1 VTVAGLAGAALIGA
15 VAWGAFAFGAVYPWA
30 YWPLAIVAQ
39 AVALVGL
46 CVPAP
51 SPLPR
56 LGLSPLAIALG
67 CFLLAGTIQLVP
79 LPLGIIRAVSPD
91 APGVIAQLDP
101 LVAAGLATT
110 HPLSLSPR
118 STLRGLAVLGSLAFL
133 VIGGARL
140 FSIAGARRSAQA
152 IALVGVV
159 LALVGIV
166 QRPLHSG
173 KIYGFWTPAGGGN
186 PFGPFVNKNH
196 FAGWMLMALPLT
208 LGVAGAAAAR
218 SLRRAEMDLRARV
231 LWLSSPEAS
240 RIVLW
245 IAASALM
252 ALSVI
257 LTLSRSGIVVLALVA
272 MLMAARALRSQQT
285 TGRRIAALVVA
296 SALAIGIVAWIGV
309 DVIAARFGEANW
321 DDLNDRQGAWLDAV
335 RIIRLYPLAGTG
347 FNTYGVAT
355 LFYQQHNLFWHYAQA
370 HNDYLQLAADGGL
383 LLGVPA
389 LVCLALFGAI
399 VWRRFREETSLSTSW
414 IRFGAVTGIVAVALQ
429 DTVDF
434 SLQMPG
440 NALLFAVLCAI
451 AVHRTPERRRAA

>member
-1 VTVAGLAGAALIGA
+1 
-15 VAWGAFAFGAVYPWA
+15 YPWA

-46 CVPAP
+46 CASAP

-91 APGVIAQLDP
+91 APDVIAQLDP

-152 IALVGVV
+152 IALVGVA
-159 LALVGIV
+159 LALVGII
-166 QRPLHSG
+166 QRPLHAG

-196 FAGWMLMALPLT
+196 FAGWMLMTVPLT
-208 LGVAGAAAAR
+208 LGVAGATAAR
-218 SLRRAEMDLRARV
+218 SIRRAEMDFRARV

-355 LFYQQHNLFWHYAQA
+355 LFYQQHN
-370 HNDYLQLAADGGL
+370 
-383 LLGVPA
+383 
-389 LVCLALFGAI
+389 
-399 VWRRFREETSLSTSW
+399 
-414 IRFGAVTGIVAVALQ
+414 
-429 DTVDF
+429 
-434 SLQMPG
+434 
-440 NALLFAVLCAI
+440 
-451 AVHRTPERRRAA
+451 